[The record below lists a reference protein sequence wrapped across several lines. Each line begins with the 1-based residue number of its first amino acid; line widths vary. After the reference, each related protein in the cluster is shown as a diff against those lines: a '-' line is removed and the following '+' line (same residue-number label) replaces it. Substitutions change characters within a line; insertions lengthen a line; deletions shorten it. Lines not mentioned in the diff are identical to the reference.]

1 MVATLFAAVFMLV
14 GLTFS
19 GCTVDSKEELAQ
31 SAAIRM
37 AQAVD
42 IAEATVPGLAVT
54 AEITTKDGAAAYVVE
69 VVDERGTEHV
79 AYVNAVNGRTMEIDG
94 DDYVIQE
101 APKAGPGL
109 PQTQ

>member
-1 MVATLFAAVFMLV
+1 MIAALLTALSTLAVLIAA
-14 GLTFS
+14 

-31 SAAIRM
+31 FADIRM

-54 AEITTKDGAAAYVVE
+54 AEITTKDGAPAYVVE

-79 AYVNAVNGRTMEIDG
+79 AYVNAHNGQTLEVDG

-101 APKAGPGL
+101 VPQAAPASPH
-109 PQTQ
+109 TQ

>member
-1 MVATLFAAVFMLV
+1 MVAALLAALSTLAT
-14 GLTFS
+14 LTAS

-31 SAAIRM
+31 SAHIRL

-54 AEITTKDGAAAYVVE
+54 AEITTKDGAPAYFVE

-79 AYVNAVNGRTMEIDG
+79 AYVNAHNGQTLEVDG
-94 DDYVIQE
+94 NDYTIQE
-101 APKAGPGL
+101 APGPAL

>member
-1 MVATLFAAVFMLV
+1 MVATLLAAVFMFV
-14 GLTFS
+14 GLAFS

-54 AEITTKDGAAAYVVE
+54 AEITTKDGAPAYVVE
-69 VVDERGTEHV
+69 VVDERGTEHL
-79 AYVNAVNGRTMEIDG
+79 AYVNAHNGQTLEIDG
-94 DDYVIQE
+94 NDYVIQE
-101 APKAGPGL
+101 APKAGPAL